1 MKGETMQ
8 ITETKETPPAPRRR
22 VMWIG
27 LGAVTV
33 LAIAFGLWFGTQQGS
48 RPKPRQ
54 PAPTSSMADMPS
66 APNDNSTD
74 STAANADLQVE
85 LGPDDLKKAQVQ
97 SVHVDMK
104 ESPGTLRVPG
114 IVNPDEYREVHVTPL
129 VGGVIRQVPVVL
141 GDHVRRGQPMAVI
154 FSSDLADAETGYLAR
169 SAQLEADR
177 KKLERTQR
185 LVKLG
190 AASQQEE
197 DDVTADHAVHEAHV
211 RAALEKL
218 RLFGASNRQI
228 AALKQAEQIDA
239 NFSVPAPIS
248 GIVLTR
254 TANLGLVTNMSQ
266 ELFTVADLSTVWV
279 MASINE
285 KDFSTVHVGTTAV
298 VTAPAYPGRV
308 WKGRVVYIQP
318 QVDPATRTA
327 QARIEVANPDE
338 SLRLDMSMD
347 VAFMSAGGKG
357 LTVPESAV
365 QAIGERKYV
374 FLPVSD
380 SEGSFAVR
388 QVKLGPASNGFY
400 PVLDGLKVNDEVV
413 TNGSF
418 ILKAEAIRQHP
429 ELQ

>member
-1 MKGETMQ
+1 MQ
-8 ITETKETPPAPRRR
+8 ITDKNLATSTPRRR
-22 VMWIG
+22 MMWIG
-27 LGAVTV
+27 LGAFIV
-33 LAIAFGLWFGTQQGS
+33 LAISAGLWFGTQHS
-48 RPKPRQ
+48 TRPKPRQ
-54 PAPTSSMADMPS
+54 HAPMSSMADMPS
-66 APNDNSTD
+66 PSNNDSTD

-154 FSSDLADAETGYLAR
+154 FSSDLADAETGYLVM
-169 SAQLEADR
+169 SAELEADH
-177 KKLERTQR
+177 KKLERTQH

-197 DDVTADHAVHEAHV
+197 DDVTADHAAHEAHV
-211 RAALEKL
+211 RAALAKL
-218 RLFGASNRQI
+218 QLLGASDRQI
-228 AALKQAEQIDA
+228 AALKQAEQVDA

-254 TANLGLVTNMSQ
+254 TANPGLVTNMSQ

-285 KDFSTVHVGTTAV
+285 KDFSTIHVGTTAA

-308 WKGRVVYIQP
+308 WKGRVVYIEP
-318 QVDPATRTA
+318 RVDPNTRTA

-338 SLRLDMSMD
+338 SLRLDMYMD
-347 VAFMSAGGKG
+347 VAFISAGGKR
-357 LTVPESAV
+357 LAVPESAV
-365 QAIGERKYV
+365 QAIGEKQYV

-388 QVKLGPASNGFY
+388 QVRLGPASGGFY

-413 TNGSF
+413 KDGSF